1 MNYILFD
8 SFRRNNL
15 LPLTY
20 LRPVADIRIGILTIR
35 EKWEMY
41 LGNKTSTLTEAYLRK
56 KYPILQGD
64 DNLMINGSVLP
75 NRELVDSIL
84 GLKQN
89 EALIKGDVIV
99 AMRVRSV
106 DHERKEDET
115 SEEIREVAT
124 DNDFQKISNNWDLFS
139 RNARALEEDYR
150 LITAGRKSRPVS
162 ATNRVLGKDIFLEEG
177 ARVECAILNAETGPI
192 YLGKNSEVMEG
203 AMIRGPF
210 SLGEESTVKMGAKIY
225 GATTIGPHCK
235 VGGEVN
241 NSVFFGY
248 SNKAHDGFMGQ
259 SVIGEWC
266 NIGADS
272 NTSNLKNSYEEVKLW
287 NFADQ
292 TFVETG
298 LQFCGLIMGD
308 HAKCGINTMFNTGT
322 VVGVGTNIF
331 GHGYQRNYVPGFL
344 WGGNAGFRPYEFRK
358 FLDTARRVTER
369 RGITISDVEEE
380 ILFTVYQ
387 MIKERDRTV

>member
-1 MNYILFD
+1 MNFILFD

-20 LRPVADIRIGILTIR
+20 LRPVADVRIGILTIR
-35 EKWEMY
+35 EKWEH
-41 LGNKTSTLTEAYLRK
+41 LLRAKTSTLTEDYLRK
-56 KYPILQGD
+56 KYPIIQAE
-64 DNLMINGSVLP
+64 DNVMINGSVLP
-75 NRELVDSIL
+75 NRQLVDLIL

-89 EALIKGDVIV
+89 EALVKNDVVI
-99 AMRVRSV
+99 AMRVKSV
-106 DHERKEDET
+106 DPGRKEDET
-115 SEEIREVAT
+115 GEEINEIST
-124 DNDFQKISNNWDLFS
+124 DIDFMKVSNNWDIFN
-139 RNARALEEDYR
+139 RNARALTEDYH
-150 LITAGRKSRPVS
+150 LITAGRKSQPIS
-162 ATNRVLGKDIFLEEG
+162 ATNRVLGKDIFIEEG

-192 YLGKNSEVMEG
+192 YIGRNAEVMEG

-210 SLGEESTVKMGAKIY
+210 SLGEESVVKMGAKIY

-266 NIGADS
+266 NIGADT

-287 NFADQ
+287 NFADR

-298 LQFCGLIMGD
+298 LQFVGLIMGD
-308 HAKCGINTMFNTGT
+308 HAKCGINVMFNTGT
-322 VVGVGTNIF
+322 VVGVGSNIF
-331 GHGYQRNYVPGFL
+331 GHGYQRNYIPGFL

-358 FLDTARRVTER
+358 FLETARRVTER
-369 RGITISDVEEE
+369 RNVEISQVDED

-387 MIKERDRTV
+387 LVKERDRSV

>member
-20 LRPVADIRIGILTIR
+20 LRPVPDIRIGILTIR
-35 EKWEMY
+35 EKWEIF
-41 LGNKTSTLTEAYLRK
+41 LKSKTSTLTEDYLRK
-56 KYPILQGD
+56 KYPIVQAE
-64 DNLMINGSVLP
+64 DNIMINGSVLP
-75 NRELVDSIL
+75 NRQLVDQIL
-84 GLKQN
+84 RLKQN
-89 EALIKGDVIV
+89 EALVKNDVVI
-99 AMRVRSV
+99 AMHVRSI
-106 DHERKEDET
+106 DPNRKEDET
-115 SEEIREVAT
+115 GEDITEIQT
-124 DNDFQKISNNWDLFS
+124 DIDFLKVSNNWDIFH
-139 RNARALEEDYR
+139 RNARALTEDYH
-150 LITAGRKSRPVS
+150 LITKGRKSQPVS
-162 ATNRVLGKDIFLEEG
+162 STNRVLGKEIFLEEG
-177 ARVECAILNAETGPI
+177 ARVECAILNAEAGPI
-192 YLGKNSEVMEG
+192 YIGKNAEVMEG

-210 SLGEESTVKMGAKIY
+210 ALGEESVVKMGAKIY
-225 GATTIGPHCK
+225 GATTIGPFCK

-266 NIGADS
+266 NLGADT

-287 NFADQ
+287 NFADR

-308 HAKCGINTMFNTGT
+308 HAKCGINVMFNTGT

-344 WGGNAGFRPYEFRK
+344 WGGNAGFRPYDFHK

-369 RGITISDVEEE
+369 RHVEISAIDEE
-380 ILFTVYQ
+380 ILDTVYQ
-387 MIKERDRTV
+387 LIKERDRSV

>member
-1 MNYILFD
+1 MNFILFD

-20 LRPVADIRIGILTIR
+20 LRPVADVRIGILTIR
-35 EKWEMY
+35 EKWEH
-41 LGNKTSTLTEAYLRK
+41 LLRAKTSTLTEDYLRK
-56 KYPILQGD
+56 KYPIIQAE
-64 DNLMINGSVLP
+64 DNVMINGSVLP
-75 NRELVDSIL
+75 NRQLVDLIL

-89 EALIKGDVIV
+89 EALVKNDVVI
-99 AMRVRSV
+99 AMRVKSV
-106 DHERKEDET
+106 DPGRKEDET
-115 SEEIREVAT
+115 GEEINEIST
-124 DNDFQKISNNWDLFS
+124 DIDFMKVSNNWDIFN
-139 RNARALEEDYR
+139 RNARALTEDYH
-150 LITAGRKSRPVS
+150 LITAGRKSQPIS
-162 ATNRVLGKDIFLEEG
+162 ATNRVLGKDIFIEEG

-192 YLGKNSEVMEG
+192 YIGRNAEVMEG

-210 SLGEESTVKMGAKIY
+210 SLGEESVVKMGAKIY

-266 NIGADS
+266 NIGADT

-287 NFADQ
+287 NFADR

-298 LQFCGLIMGD
+298 LQFVGLIMGD
-308 HAKCGINTMFNTGT
+308 HAQCGINVMFNTGT
-322 VVGVGTNIF
+322 VVGVGSNIF
-331 GHGYQRNYVPGFL
+331 GHGYQRNYIPGFL

-358 FLDTARRVTER
+358 FLETARRVTER
-369 RGITISDVEEE
+369 RNVEISQVDED

-387 MIKERDRTV
+387 LVKERDRSV

>member
-20 LRPVADIRIGILTIR
+20 LRPVPDIRIGILTIR
-35 EKWEMY
+35 EKWEIY
-41 LGNKTSTLTEAYLRK
+41 LDSKTSSLTEDYLRK
-56 KYPILQGD
+56 KYPIVQAE
-64 DNLMINGSVLP
+64 DNIMINGSVLP
-75 NRELVDSIL
+75 NRQLVDQIL
-84 GLKQN
+84 GLEQN
-89 EALIKGDVIV
+89 QALVKNDVVI
-99 AMRVRSV
+99 AMRVTSV
-106 DHERKEDET
+106 DPHRKDDET
-115 SEEIREVAT
+115 GEEITEIQT
-124 DNDFQKISNNWDLFS
+124 DVDFQKVSNNWDIFS
-139 RNARALEEDYR
+139 RNARALTEDYH
-150 LITAGRKSRPVS
+150 LLTKGRKSQPVS
-162 ATNRVLGKDIFLEEG
+162 STNKILGKDIFLEEG

-192 YLGKNSEVMEG
+192 YIGKNAEVMEG

-210 SLGEESTVKMGAKIY
+210 SLGEESVVKMGAKIY
-225 GATTIGPHCK
+225 GATTIGPFCK

-266 NIGADS
+266 NIGADT

-287 NFADQ
+287 NFADR

-308 HAKCGINTMFNTGT
+308 HAKCGINVMFNTGT

-331 GHGYQRNYVPGFL
+331 GHGYQRNYIPGFL
-344 WGGNAGFRPYEFRK
+344 WGGNAGFRPYDFRK
-358 FLDTARRVTER
+358 FLETARRVTER
-369 RGITISDVEEE
+369 RQVEISAIEEE
-380 ILFTVYQ
+380 ILDTVYQ
-387 MIKERDRTV
+387 LIKERDRSV